1 MAHEILLVKL
11 YEMNKEFAKLHSRI
25 ELTGT
30 SDLEQIKTE
39 IKVLHKECQENR
51 LILQNQLKFSRAP
64 KVRQISVAYDRIEAI
79 IKEAQKDLFEK
90 SRHNHEIFDA
100 LYEAYKWGNR
110 LNEKILRI
118 DDICNGCSEH
128 YHSTLEEERRELK
141 QLLKKVSGKILYL

>member
-90 SRHNHEIFDA
+90 S
-100 LYEAYKWGNR
+100 W
-110 LNEKILRI
+110 
-118 DDICNGCSEH
+118 SEEM
-128 YHSTLEEERRELK
+128 TEEEMA
-141 QLLKKVSGKILYL
+141 LLAEYSLDFAMQAANNALLVSMEAIRLQMEDSVSKENKNAKEKKE

>member
-90 SRHNHEIFDA
+90 S
-100 LYEAYKWGNR
+100 W
-110 LNEKILRI
+110 
-118 DDICNGCSEH
+118 
-128 YHSTLEEERRELK
+128 LEEMTEEEMA
-141 QLLKKVSGKILYL
+141 LLAEYSLDFAMQAANNALLVSMEAIRLQMEDSVSKENKNAKEKKE